1 MAVVPPVG
9 RVLDNAVEG
18 GYRVERMSPSGIA
31 LAIDWAAREGWN
43 PGLNDA
49 QCFYAID
56 PDGFLQGL
64 LDGKTIA
71 TVSAPIYDG
80 IFAFVGLYIVEPE
93 YRGKGYGM
101 ALTRAMLEHIGATVV
116 ARRVFADHHAFS
128 ESEARD
134 LLDTARRTSA
144 DLVTTEKDLA
154 RLSGVIGA
162 GANLRMRS
170 TTLKIETVIEEGLA
184 ILNAK
189 IREAI
194 RN

>member
-1 MAVVPPVG
+1 LRGRRVV
-9 RVLDNAVEG
+9 A
-18 GYRVERMSPSGIA
+18 YAGIA
-31 LAIDWAAREGWN
+31 N
-43 PGLNDA
+43 PER
-49 QCFYAID
+49 F
-56 PDGFLQGL
+56 F
-64 LDGKTIA
+64 
-71 TVSAPIYDG
+71 S
-80 IFAFVGLYIVEPE
+80 
-93 YRGKGYGM
+93 
-101 ALTRAMLEHIGATVV
+101 MLEHIGATVV
-116 ARRVFADHHAFS
+116 ERRVFADHHAFS

-162 GANLRMRS
+162 GANLRTRS